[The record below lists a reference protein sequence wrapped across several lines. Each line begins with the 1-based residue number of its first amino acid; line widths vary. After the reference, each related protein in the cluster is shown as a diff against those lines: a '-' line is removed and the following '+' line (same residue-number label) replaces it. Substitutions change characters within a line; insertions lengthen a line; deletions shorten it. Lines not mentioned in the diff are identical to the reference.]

1 MRTKLL
7 SITFLEIFPSNGMS
21 STPHVRIMADA
32 ALCVIRGS
40 PKMAFLVAS
49 YFEILEDLKRSVAL
63 ACSFVACELPD
74 MFESPIE
81 RENIDDK
88 GFVCIVVF

>member
-1 MRTKLL
+1 
-7 SITFLEIFPSNGMS
+7 
-21 STPHVRIMADA
+21 MA
-32 ALCVIRGS
+32 
-40 PKMAFLVAS
+40 PLVAS
-49 YFEILEDLKRSVAL
+49 YFKILCEFLEDLKRCVAL

-88 GFVCIVVF
+88 GFACIVVF